1 MDLTTLA
8 VIVAAVV
15 AFFLF
20 KQLGQ
25 ISSKQARDLVT
36 AGGKVIDVRTPGEF
50 ASDHIKQAANL
61 PLDELESRI
70 SQIAPDKSQPLLLHC
85 LSGGRSGM
93 AKRKLR
99 AMGYTNVHNLGSLG
113 RARAVLEAAP

>member
-1 MDLTTLA
+1 MDIATLA

-15 AFFLF
+15 AFFVF

-25 ISSKQARDLVT
+25 ISPKQARDLLA
-36 AGGKVIDVRTPGEF
+36 AGGKVIDVRSPGEF
-50 ASDHIKQAANL
+50 ASDHIKQAANV
-61 PLDELESRI
+61 PLGELESRI
-70 SQIAPDKSQPLLLHC
+70 PQIAPDKNQPLLLHC

-99 AMGYTNVHNLGSLG
+99 AMGYTNVYNLGSLG
-113 RARAVLEAAP
+113 RARAIVEAAP